1 MAAMSL
7 RPGPVRAAWSLC
19 ALAIAMAV
27 AAMVL
32 AGVNGESPNGYVT
45 SHHAVGTV
53 AALFY
58 TPIGALIV
66 SRQRRNPLGWI
77 LCAAGVLL
85 GVFNLAQQYAPMALG
100 LTQDHRWL
108 PGGELASW
116 LGSWTNV
123 PGIVLSTVFLPLL
136 FPDGHLA
143 SRRWRP
149 LAWLA
154 VAVAVVPAAILAVAY
169 WPDRGPNLVNETG
182 DESALVSNLFAIAF
196 GGALLLTAAAVV
208 SLTLR
213 YRRSSAAQRQQ
224 IKWFALGAA
233 SSVPMGVLATTGAVG
248 AYLELAE
255 TPVLLTGLGI
265 GIFRYRLWDVD
276 RLLNRTLVYGLLT
289 AILGGAY
296 AVGVLVIGQRLSP
309 GDNPSS
315 LVVAAST
322 LAVAALFQ
330 PLRRAIQRTVDRR
343 FNRRRYDAAKTI
355 DAFAARLRQQVDLHA
370 LTAELLAVVD
380 HTMQPTGASLWLRPQ
395 GSPPSGPG
403 GGPAAAGRRPPPS

>member
-1 MAAMSL
+1 MCGVA
-7 RPGPVRAAWSLC
+7 V
-19 ALAIAMAV
+19 ALAV
-27 AAMVL
+27 AAMAL
-32 AGVNGESPNGYVT
+32 AGVNGESPHGYVT
-45 SHHAVGTV
+45 SHHAIGTV
-53 AALFY
+53 TALFY

-66 SRQRRNPLGWI
+66 SREPRNLLGWI
-77 LCAAGVLL
+77 LCVDGLFL
-85 GVFNLAQQYAPMALG
+85 GVFNLAQQYGPMALG
-100 LTQDHRWL
+100 MTGDHDAL

-123 PGIVLSTVFLPLL
+123 PGIVLWTFFLPLL
-136 FPDGHLA
+136 FPDGHVPT
-143 SRRWRP
+143 RRWLP
-149 LAWLA
+149 LAWLGA
-154 VAVAVVPAAILAVAY
+154 ALAFVPAALLAIAY
-169 WPDRGPNLVNETG
+169 WPDRGPDLITETG

-196 GGALLLTAAAVV
+196 GGALLLTVAAVV
-208 SLTLR
+208 SLVLR
-213 YRRSSAAQRQQ
+213 FRRAGAIERQQ
-224 IKWFALGAA
+224 IKWFAAGAA
-233 SSVPMGVLATTGAVG
+233 LSVPMSAFAMSGAVG
-248 AYLELAE
+248 AYLELLS

-296 AVGVLVIGQRLSP
+296 AVGVLVIGQRVSP

-355 DAFAARLRQQVDLHA
+355 DAFAARLREHVDLQA
-370 LTAELLAVVD
+370 LTTELLVVVD
-380 HTMQPTGASLWLRPQ
+380 HTMQPTGVSLWLRPQ
-395 GSPPSGPG
+395 GSMPG
-403 GGPAAAGRRPPPS
+403 RADRRDAGRAGDRPT

>member
-7 RPGPVRAAWSLC
+7 RPSPVRAAWSLC

-27 AAMVL
+27 ASMVL

-45 SHHAVGTV
+45 SHHAAGTV
-53 AALFY
+53 AALFF
-58 TPIGALIV
+58 TPVGALIV
-66 SRQRRNPLGWI
+66 TRDRRNLLGWI
-77 LCAAGVLL
+77 LCVDGAFL
-85 GVFNLAQQYAPMALG
+85 GIYNIAQQYAPMALG
-100 LTQDHRWL
+100 LTEDRYSL
-108 PGGELASW
+108 PGGEVASW

-123 PGIVLSTVFLPLL
+123 PGIVLTTVFLPLL
-136 FPDGHLA
+136 FPDGHVA

-149 LAWLA
+149 VAWLGA
-154 VAVAVVPAAILAVAY
+154 AVAVVPMAILAVAH

-182 DESALVSNLFAIAF
+182 EQSALVSNAFAVAF
-196 GGALLLTAAAVV
+196 SGALLLTAAAVV
-208 SLTLR
+208 SLVLR
-213 YRRSSAAQRQQ
+213 YRRSRAIQRQQ
-224 IKWFALGAA
+224 IKWFAFGAVLSLPLGMFAM
-233 SSVPMGVLATTGAVG
+233 SGEVG

-395 GSPPSGPG
+395 GSPPSGSG